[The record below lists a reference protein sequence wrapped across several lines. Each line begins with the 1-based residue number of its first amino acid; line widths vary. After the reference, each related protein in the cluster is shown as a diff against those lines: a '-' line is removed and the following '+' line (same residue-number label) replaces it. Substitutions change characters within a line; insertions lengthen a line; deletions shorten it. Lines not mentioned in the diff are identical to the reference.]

1 MVGYLKMAPREGD
14 RVVCALFLSLFC
26 ATLLCER
33 VESCVRY
40 DRESLLAIRDSVGH
54 LPTPVLLFSSSDI
67 TRESTE
73 FSHGRTTSHR
83 QRFRR
88 RANRPPLPAIILS
101 NVRSIKNKD
110 DELLYQLKTKI
121 EYREASVFCFTE
133 TWIDSSTP
141 DTAVRP
147 PAGYTLHRAD
157 RCPDLSGKVRGG
169 GIAFLINNRW
179 CVDSQKVNATCTPFL
194 ETLSVKAK
202 PFYSPR
208 EFRWKSQKQTSGSPP
223 GPSRHQP

>member
-1 MVGYLKMAPREGD
+1 MAPREGD

-73 FSHGRTTSHR
+73 FSHGHTTTHR
-83 QRFRR
+83 QRKRGRRGGVVARFRR

-101 NVRSIKNKD
+101 NVRSIKNKI
-110 DELLYQLKTKI
+110 DELLYQIQTKRV
-121 EYREASVFCFTE
+121 YREASVFCFTE
-133 TWIDSSTP
+133 TWIDSSIP
-141 DTAVRP
+141 DTAVCP

-157 RCPDLSGKVRGG
+157 RCPTLLGKVRGG
-169 GIAFLINNRW
+169 VVAFR
-179 CVDSQKVNATCTPFL
+179 Q
-194 ETLSVKAK
+194 
-202 PFYSPR
+202 
-208 EFRWKSQKQTSGSPP
+208 PP
-223 GPSRHQP
+223 VRRQGVWPSKI